1 MTVQMIRL
9 SSLRLGR
16 SLTRRW
22 LTLFGCA
29 LLISAASPDDRRIIT
44 GQMQELSDAIA
55 TGDVAVWD
63 KYLDPSVIY
72 AEEDDTFKGKADALK
87 EITPL
92 PNGLSGTIRIA
103 LLSYHEEE
111 GVAIALFRQIETEHY
126 FGQTI
131 YANYLTSTTWK
142 KRADGWKLLAAQVL
156 AEKADPPSVTLTS
169 NQLSEYVG
177 TYTLLRSRA
186 TYTLAVS
193 NGMLIATRNG
203 RTPTVWNAEACDV
216 FFVKGEPRIRN
227 IFQRDQAGQVNGFV
241 ERREMWD
248 IVWVKEPQG

>member
-22 LTLFGCA
+22 LILFGCA

-72 AEEDDTFKGKADALK
+72 AEEDDTFKGKAGALK
-87 EITPL
+87 EIAPL
-92 PNGLSGTIRIA
+92 PNGLSGTIKIA

-111 GVAIALFRQIETEHY
+111 DVAIALFRQKETEHY

-131 YANYLTSTTWK
+131 YANYLTNTTWK
-142 KRADGWKLLAAQVL
+142 KHADGWKLLAAQVL
-156 AEKADPPSVTLTS
+156 AEKTDPPSVTLT
-169 NQLSEYVG
+169 NNRLSEYAG
-177 TYTLLRSRA
+177 TYTLLKSSA

-227 IFQRDQAGQVNGFV
+227 IFQRDRAGQVNGFV

-248 IVWVKEPQG
+248 IVWVKKP

>member
-1 MTVQMIRL
+1 VIVRLIRIG
-9 SSLRLGR
+9 SVRFGR
-16 SLTRRW
+16 HLKFRW
-22 LTLFGCA
+22 SVLFGCA
-29 LLISAASPDDRRIIT
+29 LLISAAWPDDRRIIT

-55 TGDVAVWD
+55 AGDVVVWD

-92 PNGLSGTIRIA
+92 PNGLSGTIKVA

-131 YANYLTSTTWK
+131 YANYLTNTTWK
-142 KRADGWKLLAAQVL
+142 KRADGWRLIAGQVL
-156 AEKADPPSVTLTS
+156 AEKADPSSVTLTS
-169 NQLSEYVG
+169 NRLSEYAG
-177 TYTLLRSRA
+177 TYTLLKSSA

-216 FFVKGEPRIRN
+216 FFVKGKPRIRN
-227 IFQRDQAGQVNGFV
+227 IFQRDQAGQINGFV

-248 IVWVKEPQG
+248 IVWVKKPQG